1 MSENYFIELNSVN
14 VNDHTEKKNNLTYLS
29 WAWAVAEATKR
40 YPDMT
45 YTIWKDELNR
55 PYIFDEGLGYM
66 VFTSVTIS
74 GETKEMWLPVMD
86 GANKAMRDLPYV
98 YRVKNPNFKYATK
111 GDDGKFYDKYGREQ
125 PEYIEKTCEA
135 ATMFDINT
143 AIMRCLVKNLAMFGL
158 GLYIY
163 AGEDLPEDEQDSKPA
178 VDEKTINNYV
188 AVISKLLAE
197 TNTDGAQMLDFVNK
211 KFKTSAQAFKDLNA
225 QQLVFA
231 MEKLRQKK
239 EKQ

>member
-1 MSENYFIELNSVN
+1 MSENYFIELNSIN

-29 WAWAVAEATKR
+29 WAWAWGEVKKRFPDATYKVYEDDNGCIYWTDGRTAWVKTGVTVNGIEHIEYLPIMDFKNRSIPLSDITSFDVNKSIQRSLTKAVAR
-40 YPDMT
+40 H
-45 YTIWKDELNR
+45 
-55 PYIFDEGLGYM
+55 
-66 VFTSVTIS
+66 
-74 GETKEMWLPVMD
+74 
-86 GANKAMRDLPYV
+86 
-98 YRVKNPNFKYATK
+98 
-111 GDDGKFYDKYGREQ
+111 
-125 PEYIEKTCEA
+125 
-135 ATMFDINT
+135 
-143 AIMRCLVKNLAMFGL
+143 GL

-163 AGEDLPEDEQDSKPA
+163 AGEDLPEDEQESKPE
-178 VDEKTINNYV
+178 VDEKTINNYI